1 MAERYRDPTAAIDDR
16 VTDLLD
22 HMTLEEKVAQLGGV
36 WITDLVSPDGFD
48 EGRAADRIGQGIGH
62 VTRIGASTGLRPNE
76 SAALMNAV
84 QHFAVEHT
92 RLGVPVIVH
101 EE

>member
-1 MAERYRDPTAAIDDR
+1 MAERYRDPTLPVDDR
-16 VTDLLD
+16 VADLID

-48 EGRAADRIGQGIGH
+48 DGRAGDHLGLGIGH
-62 VTRIGASTGLRPNE
+62 VTRIGALTSLRPSE

-84 QHFAVEHT
+84 QHYVVERT
-92 RLGVPVIVH
+92 RLGIPGF
-101 EE
+101 